1 MIVDDCRE
9 MRELI
14 RQTLEP
20 WTRDVVECADGDEVL
35 QRFAECRP
43 DWTLMDYRMSRV
55 DGLTAIRALRDR
67 WPSARIMLL
76 TGHDS
81 AAVRQEAL
89 VRGAMSCL
97 SKDHLSELPDRLRAA
112 EALRPPHSN
121 HPQP

>member
-20 WTRDVVECADGDEVL
+20 WTRDVVECADGDEVV

-55 DGLTAIRALRDR
+55 DGLSAIRALRDR

-81 AAVRQEAL
+81 AAVRHEAL
-89 VRGAMSCL
+89 LRGALSCL
-97 SKDHLSELPDRLRAA
+97 SKDHLTELPDRLRDA
-112 EALRPPHSN
+112 EGLQPTVSLT
-121 HPQP
+121 PQP

>member
-1 MIVDDCRE
+1 MIVDDSRE

-20 WTRDVVECADGDEVL
+20 WTQDVVECTDGDEVV
-35 QRFAECRP
+35 QRFAECHP

-55 DGLTAIRALRDR
+55 DGLTAIRALRER

-81 AAVRQEAL
+81 AAVREEAL

-97 SKDHLSELPDRLRAA
+97 SKDHLIELPDRLRDA
-112 EALRPPHSN
+112 EALQPPVSHAS
-121 HPQP
+121 QP